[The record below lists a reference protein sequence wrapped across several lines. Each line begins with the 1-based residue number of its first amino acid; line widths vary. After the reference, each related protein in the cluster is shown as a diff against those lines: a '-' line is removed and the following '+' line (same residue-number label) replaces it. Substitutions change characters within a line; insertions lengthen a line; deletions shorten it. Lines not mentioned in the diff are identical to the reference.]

1 MEKENSEK
9 STPKNGTSEKKASTT
24 SKKSATRK
32 ASAQSKSPSKT
43 VKTPKAKTV
52 SKTGVKKATKAAK
65 SKAGTQKSK
74 APAQKKKV
82 AGKALLLKKFDSW
95 QPDELFRPKAAPKS
109 PQNHMAPPFVSA
121 DNEAET
127 TRIRGLLFKKFD
139 LQTESAGRA
148 PGAETPPPPPG
159 SPSVMPKDSDPMG
172 TTIKFVLIGFVL
184 IMALVVKV
192 SATNHANYYLKPT
205 KTGVEVWR
213 GIFAP
218 MGQERLIE
226 LENAEVP
233 ESARPSYSKEE
244 IYPFIFSHYIKQ
256 ADVLLEK
263 PGMPDFEGIKS
274 YLNQSMPYAMTEKDR
289 KLATARLNNI
299 DQMIFLIKADVA
311 ASKETLADYD
321 AALEY
326 LKQARAL
333 DVDGSKS
340 VLIKEKID
348 AVEAARA
355 ALEKEMEK
363 EEKTTEEAAPTA
375 K

>member
-9 STPKNGTSEKKASTT
+9 STPKNGASEKKTSTT
-24 SKKSATRK
+24 PKKSATPK
-32 ASAQSKSPSKT
+32 ASTRSKTPSKT
-43 VKTPKAKTV
+43 VQTPKAKTV
-52 SKTGVKKATKAAK
+52 SKAGTKKTTKAAK
-65 SKAGTQKSK
+65 PRAGTQKSK
-74 APAQKKKV
+74 APAQGKKV
-82 AGKALLLKKFDSW
+82 DEKSLLFRKFDSW
-95 QPDELFRPKAAPKS
+95 QPDELFRPKAAPKP
-109 PQNHMAPPFVSA
+109 PQNQMSPPFVSA
-121 DNEAET
+121 DNEAEM

-139 LQTESAGRA
+139 LETTSAGRE
-148 PGAETPPPPPG
+148 PGVETPPPPPA
-159 SPSVMPKDSDPMG
+159 SPSVMPKGSDPMG

-192 SATNHANYYLKPT
+192 SATNHANYYIKPT
-205 KTGVEVWR
+205 KTGVEIWR

-218 MGQERLIE
+218 MGQQRLIN
-226 LENAEVP
+226 LENAEIP

-244 IYPFIFSHYIKQ
+244 IYPFIFTHYIKQ

-289 KLATARLNNI
+289 RLATARLNNI

-326 LKQARAL
+326 LRQAQAL

-340 VLIKEKID
+340 VLIKEKVD
-348 AVEAARA
+348 AVESARA
-355 ALEKEMEK
+355 ALEKESEQK
-363 EEKTTEEAAPTA
+363 EKTAEEAAPTA